1 MSEPKNYDF
10 RRRLGVDMSSAK
22 PVQGSQTEFTAHCP
36 FCHNERKSIHQKQ
49 REFWF
54 DTATGHYKCHNCGK
68 EGRLDSE
75 QWINLV
81 GANPCGRP
89 ENINV
94 NINMAG
100 DRKGRPYKHTVR
112 LLLKYVPNGTC

>member
-36 FCHNERKSIHQKQ
+36 FCHNDRKTIHQKQ

-75 QWINLV
+75 QWINRV
-81 GANPCGRP
+81 GAGRVP
-89 ENINV
+89 ARNTTMSDSGTALTGTPQGV
-94 NINMAG
+94 
-100 DRKGRPYKHTVR
+100 KGNSP
-112 LLLKYVPNGTC
+112 